1 MVTMKRQ
8 GKSVEQKVVEKKGC
22 WAKLSVLV
30 LVFAMC
36 VFFWYA
42 DQQNAFDPILVYPPR
57 LPPLEKELAVND
69 RLTAA
74 TREFEGQLV
83 GPECVIVV
91 KGSLYTGIVNGSI
104 LKINENGVKTFARFG
119 PAGCSSM
126 ETCGRPLGLHYDEPR
141 DRLFVVDA
149 CLGLFAID
157 MQTAKVTK
165 IFPLNTAGVDPVK
178 VTFFNA
184 LDMLPDGRIVMTES
198 SQKFSL
204 PNLIGDL
211 LEGRPSGRVF
221 LVDPSTGEWS
231 VLAKDLYFA
240 NGIQLHSDQQSVLV
254 AETGMARVLR
264 IPLTNGTKHEVFADS
279 LPGLPDN
286 VNRSPRGGYWVSMAI
301 ARSQGS
307 PSLIDVLANWPTVRR
322 FLYMIFPS
330 KFLQYVGS
338 LKKHAMIVR
347 VDENGKILES
357 LHDTSGHM
365 YNVADV
371 CEKDGVL
378 WLGSYRANFIGRLK
392 I

>member
-1 MVTMKRQ
+1 MIVR
-8 GKSVEQKVVEKKGC
+8 VDENEKILESLNDTSGHVSNVADSQYLR
-22 WAKLSVLV
+22 WPLS
-30 LVFAMC
+30 MTC
-36 VFFWYA
+36 YIFF
-42 DQQNAFDPILVYPPR
+42 L
-57 LPPLEKELAVND
+57 
-69 RLTAA
+69 
-74 TREFEGQLV
+74 
-83 GPECVIVV
+83 
-91 KGSLYTGIVNGSI
+91 
-104 LKINENGVKTFARFG
+104 
-119 PAGCSSM
+119 
-126 ETCGRPLGLHYDEPR
+126 
-141 DRLFVVDA
+141 
-149 CLGLFAID
+149 
-157 MQTAKVTK
+157 AKVTK

-211 LEGRPSGRVF
+211 LEGRPSGRYVLSKMKCLQRGAFSLKCSLLVF

-286 VNRSPRGGYWVSMAI
+286 VNRSPRGGYWVSMAV

-307 PSLIDVLANWPTVRR
+307 PSLIDVLANWPTSARAWC
-322 FLYMIFPS
+322 FQIFPS